1 MVDGLSIPHT
11 CAVKGAAG
19 SSGRGLCSAARS
31 ESFFGQP
38 SQLRLL
44 VPTFHIVVHSMT
56 CTSAMIAQG
65 IKLCLEP
72 RVGYAA
78 LSDVVPFLCC
88 LFLNS
93 MYDSSAE
100 MQYNSL
106 WDEFPF

>member
-11 CAVKGAAG
+11 CAVKGAALAEDSAQLPAPSPSLDSPA
-19 SSGRGLCSAARS
+19 SSGFLW
-31 ESFFGQP
+31 P
-38 SQLRLL
+38 H
-44 VPTFHIVVHSMT
+44 FHIVVHSMT

-65 IKLCLEP
+65 IQLCLEP

-93 MYDSSAE
+93 MYDSSANLIADSGC
-100 MQYNSL
+100 YI
-106 WDEFPF
+106 WR